1 MIDIRKQSFQAL
13 EKITLPESLDRIH
26 ITIPARELGS
36 NSSFNPVTGY
46 FSLDNGI
53 NINIPS
59 EIRKFDVEFIDKD
72 MQVHNVNKWFAYSNY
87 QELKNIVETAKTEPG
102 LARDID
108 YAYFD
113 VFTQI
118 VDALASTHARIKS
131 ELFSQDVVKAY
142 MFYNEKYFVGAAIG
156 HMIDNDYINLNGIY
170 SQTYMS
176 VYEIERLFGNISSQ
190 PYKLISQM
198 FNSVSIEAHPMTKWG
213 ELDSTDNFFQARYR
227 GYTYGLPAELLTS
240 QGVRVGRCI
249 MTDDLVVLDTNVS
262 TNLPTNIFGRNF
274 RRIDA
279 EVYVSSEALSDA
291 VFHNSCDEC
300 GDDIN
305 VVEQSFVDSV
315 LGALPE
321 GRDRDNI
328 AEEFETYYTTDGY
341 EDLCPSCHRRLQRT
355 QQDLQAIGIQLQS
368 HSKFTYKDTTYH
380 LMDGSGIHDY
390 DYKPDDFELF
400 YLPDESPTDL
410 MLGVELEVD
419 DGGENSSSA
428 RYITSVLNKDIM
440 SEYTYCMHD
449 GSLSDGFEI
458 ATMPSSLLF
467 HMNKVNYQ
475 DAFKLAAT
483 MGYRSHDTSS
493 CGLHVHMN
501 RRFFGS
507 SRATQNIK
515 AAFMA
520 LILERNWD
528 EVVKFSRRNY
538 RHIEEWAN
546 KKGLEYEVNAYD
558 TTDDIASKFLD
569 SYDDKYVSLNTQH
582 RNSFEL
588 RIFRGTLRHETYIA
602 TLQFVSNLAHIA
614 KSCTTLTRAQQI
626 SFSDIINYQRYPELT
641 NYLST
646 RGMFV
651 ESDDAPVIEAQPT
664 LFEAAAQ

>member
-1 MIDIRKQSFQAL
+1 MIDIRKQSFDAL
-13 EKITLPESLDRIH
+13 EKIVLPESLDRIH
-26 ITIPARELGS
+26 MTIPS
-36 NSSFNPVTGY
+36 TDFNSASAFAPVSGY
-46 FSLDNGI
+46 YSLNNGI

-59 EIRKFDVEFIDKD
+59 HRSQFSIEFIDKNAE
-72 MQVHNVNKWFAYSNY
+72 VHNVNKWFAYPNY
-87 QELKNIVETAKTEPG
+87 EELKTIIEQTKTEPG

-118 VDALASTHARIKS
+118 VNALVSTHSRIKH
-131 ELFSQDVVKAY
+131 ELFSLDITKAY
-142 MFYNEKYFVGAAIG
+142 AFYNDKSFMGLATG
-156 HMIDNDYINLNGIY
+156 HMYNDNDINLTGIY
-170 SQTYMS
+170 SNSYMS
-176 VYEIERLFGNISSQ
+176 VYELEKLFFNAPRQ
-190 PYKLISQM
+190 AYKLITTM
-198 FNSVSIEAHPMTKWG
+198 FNSVAIETHELTKWG
-213 ELDSTDNFFQARYR
+213 DLDSTDDFIRVGYR
-227 GYTYGLPAELLTS
+227 GWSYGLPAELLTS
-240 QGVRVGRCI
+240 NGVWVDRCAI
-249 MTDDLVVLDTNVS
+249 TDDLLILDTSVS
-262 TNLPTNIFGRNF
+262 TSLPTNIFGRTL

-279 EVYVSSEALSDA
+279 EVYVSSG
-291 VFHNSCDEC
+291 VFHDNVYHNSCDEC
-300 GDDIN
+300 GDDIS
-305 VVEQSFVDSV
+305 VIEESFLDTL
-315 LGALPE
+315 LGVLPE
-321 GRDRDNI
+321 GHDRDNI
-328 AEEFETYYTTDGY
+328 YEEIERYYTTDGY
-341 EDLCPSCHRRLQRT
+341 EDLCPSCHRRLERT
-355 QQDLQAIGIQLQS
+355 QQELQAIGIQLQS
-368 HSKFTYKDTTYH
+368 QSKFTYKDTTYN
-380 LMDGSGIHDY
+380 LMDGSGVHDY

-410 MLGVELEVD
+410 MLGVELELD

-428 RYITSVLNKDIM
+428 RYITSVLNKDIF

-467 HMNKVNYQ
+467 HMNKVNYK
-475 DAFKLAAT
+475 DAFKLAST

-507 SRATQNIK
+507 SKATQNIK

-546 KKGLEYEVNAYD
+546 KKGLEYEVNASD
-558 TTDDIASKFLD
+558 TADDIASKFLD
-569 SYDDKYVSLNTQH
+569 SYDDKYVALNTMH

-588 RIFRGTLRHETYIA
+588 RIFRGTLRHETYLA

-626 SFSDIINYQRYPELT
+626 SFADIINYQRYPELT
-641 NYLST
+641 NYLAT

-651 ESDDAPVIEAQPT
+651 ESDDAPVIQAQPT
-664 LFEAAAQ
+664 LFDAVAQ

>member
-1 MIDIRKQSFQAL
+1 MIDIRKKSFEAL
-13 EKITLPESLDRIH
+13 EQIVLPESLDRIH
-26 ITIPARELGS
+26 ITIPSTDLNNA
-36 NSSFNPVTGY
+36 SSFNPVSGY
-46 FSLDNGI
+46 YSLNNGI
-53 NINIPS
+53 NINIPANRTQFS
-59 EIRKFDVEFIDKD
+59 VEFIDKNTE
-72 MQVHNVNKWFAYSNY
+72 VHNVNKWFAYPDY
-87 QELKNIVETAKTEPG
+87 KELKNIIESSKQEPG
-102 LARDID
+102 FARDID

-113 VFTQI
+113 VFTNI
-118 VDALASTHARIKS
+118 VDALFSAHAHIKQ
-131 ELFSQDVVKAY
+131 ELFTLDTKKAY
-142 MFYNEKYFVGAAIG
+142 SFYNDKSFIGLAIG
-156 HMIDNDYINLNGIY
+156 HMSSDNDVNFNSLL
-170 SQTYMS
+170 SPSYMS
-176 VYEIERLFGNISSQ
+176 IYELERLFRNLANQ
-190 PYKLISQM
+190 PYSIIKSM
-198 FNSVSIEAHPMTKWG
+198 FNSITIDAQPITKWG
-213 ELDSTDNFFQARYR
+213 ELSSTDNFIQVNYR
-227 GYTYGLPAELLTS
+227 SYSYGLPVELLTKHS
-240 QGVRVGRCI
+240 VALGRCVI
-249 MTDDLVVLDTNVS
+249 TNDLIVLDTDVT
-262 TNLPTNIFGRNF
+262 TNLPTNIFGRNL

-279 EVYVSSEALSDA
+279 EVYVSSAALRDA
-291 VFHNSCDEC
+291 TYYNSCDEC

-305 VVEQSFVDSV
+305 VIEQSFVDNV
-315 LGALPE
+315 LAALPE

-328 AEEFETYYTTDGY
+328 ADEFETYYTTDGY
-341 EDLCPSCHRRLQRT
+341 DSLCHSCERRRQRT
-355 QQDLQAIGIQLQS
+355 QQDLQAIGIQLQPQ
-368 HSKFTYKDTTYH
+368 SKFTYKDTTYS
-380 LMDGSGIHDY
+380 LMDGSGVHDY

-410 MLGVELEVD
+410 MLGVELELD
-419 DGGENSSSA
+419 EGGENSSSA

-467 HMNKVNYQ
+467 HMNKVNYA
-475 DAFKLAAT
+475 DAFKLAST

-546 KKGLEYEVNAYD
+546 KKDLNYHVYD
-558 TTDDIASKFLD
+558 SDTADDIASKFLD
-569 SYDDKYVSLNTQH
+569 SYDDKYVALNTMH

-588 RIFRGTLRHETYIA
+588 RIFRGTLREETYLA

-626 SFSDIINYQRYPELT
+626 SFADIINYQRYPELT
-641 NYLST
+641 NYLAT

-651 ESDDAPVIEAQPT
+651 ESDDAPVIQAQPT
-664 LFEAAAQ
+664 LFDAVAQ